1 MPSKKNLKILFVT
14 SELFP
19 FMKTGGLADVSASL
33 PQELTAMGHEVRIV
47 VPKYGAIDTRKAKI
61 HDVVRLKDLSV
72 KLGEKEVVFSVK
84 SSFLPSQKVRVQI
97 YFIDNEEYFGS
108 RKSLY
113 YDPVSGLPYED
124 NDERFIIFSKSIFEL
139 IKKLGWIPDIIHCND
154 WQTALV
160 PLYHRAIY
168 SEDDQCKNFRTLF
181 TVHNFEYQG
190 AFDISAFAKLGLPPE
205 YLNDNNLVHEG
216 KLNFLKAGLSS
227 AHVIN
232 TVSEGY
238 RREVLENNGLS
249 LGMKDLLISKKDKF
263 YGLVN
268 GIDSSVWNPDTDKF
282 IAKNYNS
289 KSLPNKLINKKVM
302 IERFGLVYDPETP
315 VISVI
320 SRLFDYKG
328 IDLITEAFEK
338 IMTLK
343 VQLVLLGTG
352 DRNFH
357 KIFDNYAKKYKDKFA
372 CYLGFSD
379 ELAHQIEAGSDIYLM
394 PSKHEPCGLNQMYS
408 LVYGTVPVVRETGG
422 LADTVTRYD
431 EEKNTGNGFK
441 FVNYDKEEFFE
452 EVKRAVNLFQKKNV
466 WANIMKNGMKAD
478 FSWQASSKRYVDL
491 YRKVLAND

>member
-190 AFDISAFAKLGLPPE
+190 AFDISAFAKMGLPPE

-268 GIDSSVWNPDTDKF
+268 GIDSSVWNPDTEKF
-282 IAKNYNS
+282 IAKYYNS

-302 IERFGLVYDPETP
+302 IE
-315 VISVI
+315 
-320 SRLFDYKG
+320 
-328 IDLITEAFEK
+328 
-338 IMTLK
+338 
-343 VQLVLLGTG
+343 
-352 DRNFH
+352 
-357 KIFDNYAKKYKDKFA
+357 
-372 CYLGFSD
+372 
-379 ELAHQIEAGSDIYLM
+379 
-394 PSKHEPCGLNQMYS
+394 
-408 LVYGTVPVVRETGG
+408 
-422 LADTVTRYD
+422 
-431 EEKNTGNGFK
+431 
-441 FVNYDKEEFFE
+441 
-452 EVKRAVNLFQKKNV
+452 
-466 WANIMKNGMKAD
+466 
-478 FSWQASSKRYVDL
+478 
-491 YRKVLAND
+491 